1 MSARGRAL
9 RLYPKIPFDGDTG
22 SATLVMSNEALDE
35 NDKLLSSRQYWVDTD
50 GSLLSSYNYDTIKYV
65 IANMTGRFKH
75 GRAKA

>member
-1 MSARGRAL
+1 
-9 RLYPKIPFDGDTG
+9 
-22 SATLVMSNEALDE
+22 MSNEALDE